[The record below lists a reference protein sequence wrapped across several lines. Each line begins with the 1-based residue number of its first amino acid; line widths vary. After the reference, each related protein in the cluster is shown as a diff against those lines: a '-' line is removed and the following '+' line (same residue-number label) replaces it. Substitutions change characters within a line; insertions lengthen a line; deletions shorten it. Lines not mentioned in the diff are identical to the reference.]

1 MWTRAQAMENYNYWN
16 DERVINSMVTD
27 DNFFIQNSKT
37 EINMNWVREKWD
49 DWSHYQELVEGEED
63 WTLEQWNEATEQ
75 AWKKWLKDL
84 GGSATVQCETK
95 FVICP
100 TCNGRGTHTNPNID
114 CGGITASEWAEWG
127 PEEQDRYMSGGYD
140 VTCSHC
146 NGEKVIQEFEYD
158 TKNPLYNW
166 CCERLQEYYQDQ
178 YDYAREVAAERA
190 WGA

>member
-1 MWTRAQAMENYNYWN
+1 MWTRQQAMENYNYWN
-16 DERVINSMVTD
+16 DERVINSMVDD
-27 DNFFIQNSKT
+27 DNFFIENSKT
-37 EINMNWVREKWD
+37 EINMDWVREKWD
-49 DWSHYQELVEGEED
+49 DWSHYEELVEGEDD
-63 WTLEQWNEATEQ
+63 WTVEQWNEATEQ

-95 FVICP
+95 YQVCP

-127 PEEQDRYMSGGYD
+127 PEEQDYYMSGGYD

-146 NGEKVIQEFEYD
+146 NGQRVIQELEYE
-158 TKNPLYNW
+158 TTNPLYNW
-166 CCERLQEYYQDQ
+166 CCERLQEHYEAQ
-178 YDYAREVAAERA
+178 YEYAREVAAERR